1 MAWRVRITW
10 WIMLYT
16 RYSRIFWVYVKK
28 HGEKINDNNNPS
40 IATYINKI
48 ENRIMLKIKTGYYLE
63 LLIRK
68 TMKLLG
74 STNNMITKNENGGN
88 VPYLEITEVVLV
100 HCYIVSNDYQQD
112 SRVLYKVV
120 LNKSFGQ
127 LLDISPKNYII
138 LKIFDSEFSYSEVWF
153 TDQDS
158 KPLEVEDRISMNL
171 VINWSVK
178 YKKWRTIQFKLDIE
192 YL

>member
-1 MAWRVRITW
+1 MEWRVWITW

-40 IATYINKI
+40 IATYINKT
-48 ENRIMLKIKTGYYLE
+48 ENRITFKIKTGYYLE

-158 KPLEVEDRISMNL
+158 KPLEVEDRISMTL

>member
-1 MAWRVRITW
+1 MEWRVWITW

-127 LLDISPKNYII
+127 LLDISPKNYTI

-153 TDQDS
+153 TD
-158 KPLEVEDRISMNL
+158 
-171 VINWSVK
+171 
-178 YKKWRTIQFKLDIE
+178 
-192 YL
+192 